1 MFYCTL
7 FVYLEAKQ
15 PQFTSTGFHLC
26 SVSRKMI
33 PQSIRQWDKWLKTK
47 MSSNSLGCK
56 SSLSSN
62 LIFKKHHD
70 SRLLF
75 HITISFV
82 KPPYNHKLTRSQNVR
97 RILMLV
103 TPVNVD
109 RGLSDVTFFQFK
121 YFLVKKL
128 TENSVF
134 LFWTTA
140 LCDRYEVLQWFSSNI
155 LICMAAT

>member
-1 MFYCTL
+1 MIKLQHFVIIMSFTALYLLFGSKTATL
-7 FVYLEAKQ
+7 HIHVISLVLSFK
-15 PQFTSTGFHLC
+15 
-26 SVSRKMI
+26 KMI
-33 PQSIRQWDKWLKTK
+33 PQSIRQWDKWLKTE

-75 HITISFV
+75 HISISFV

-97 RILMLV
+97 RILMLL
-103 TPVNVD
+103 TPVTVD

-128 TENSVF
+128 REQCFLILNHNFVWSIWSASV
-134 LFWTTA
+134 
-140 LCDRYEVLQWFSSNI
+140 I
-155 LICMAAT
+155 

>member
-33 PQSIRQWDKWLKTK
+33 PQSIRQWDKWLKTE

-140 LCDRYEVLQWFSSNI
+140 LCDRYEVPSVI
-155 LICMAAT
+155 